1 MALKKGDEAPDF
13 ELRSHRGGVVRLS
26 QFRGRKNVVIAFHP
40 LAFTPVCA
48 TQMCSYEA
56 GGVRFDRADT
66 VVLGVSIDA
75 QPAKTAWASTLGP
88 ISFDL
93 LSDFHPHGEVAQKY
107 GVYRPADGISERAV
121 FVVDKQGRIA
131 WSKVYDIPQQP
142 DNEELFK
149 ELDLL
154 SDALGG

>member
-1 MALKKGDEAPDF
+1 MKTGDEAPDF
-13 ELRSHRGGVVRLS
+13 ELRSHRGGTVRLS
-26 QFRGRKNVVIAFHP
+26 DFRGRKNVVIAFHP

-48 TQMCSYEA
+48 SQMCGYEA
-56 GGVRFDRADT
+56 GAERFNRADA
-66 VVLGVSIDA
+66 VVLGVSIDP
-75 QPAKTAWASTLGP
+75 QPAKTAWAASLGP
-88 ISFDL
+88 ISFHL

-107 GVYRPADGISERAV
+107 GVFRAKEGFSERAV
-121 FVVDKQGRIA
+121 FLVDKQGRIA

-149 ELDLL
+149 ELDTM